1 MVLSCPTWKM
11 RVGHRSWPLELEVI
25 ISVTVATWIST
36 FLRVKTRKMH
46 RKYHLSM
53 CDVMS
58 VLVYR
63 KVRKTCGRRFF
74 LFTWQRNVTILKP
87 SKQTFKPQNSQA
99 TVWSSQWRLT
109 LLTRASFTGPKS
121 LRRCFNIW
129 RCCAGI
135 PKVAYLLI
143 FTKRRNKLRK
153 WAFNLCKRRTRKGC
167 NIVKYWWYTGIRL
180 LYPHFQSMVEQK
192 YRHLFLCQ
200 AYFLPLRHHPAANC

>member
-1 MVLSCPTWKM
+1 MSCQ
-11 RVGHRSWPLELEVI
+11 
-25 ISVTVATWIST
+25 
-36 FLRVKTRKMH
+36 FLYIE
-46 RKYHLSM
+46 KYG
-53 CDVMS
+53 
-58 VLVYR
+58 
-63 KVRKTCGRRFF
+63 KKCGRRFF

-153 WAFNLCKRRTRKGC
+153 WAFSLCKRRTRKGC

-180 LYPHFQSMVEQK
+180 LYPHFQSVVEQK